1 MRRFRAF
8 LLDELLLAQA
18 VPGFVLCV
26 GWAVMYEIYHED
38 GSYYT
43 TLMQEILGGDGLY
56 TDFLISAV
64 LMAFPVGLVIDA
76 LREVL
81 AERWL
86 GIPRARAARRT
97 TLPHLPTVLQALLP
111 SDAPE
116 TRYALYRHA
125 RATLLTPARTSG
137 NLAVVL
143 LVLLVWFVVKI
154 VHMQGW
160 HVFSLAFI
168 IGTPLIGLGIFIA
181 LYVRYAAG
189 LVEFRR
195 FAEALTPGRR
205 PDAAAPSDMTPP
217 LIDSREP

>member
-1 MRRFRAF
+1 
-8 LLDELLLAQA
+8 
-18 VPGFVLCV
+18 
-26 GWAVMYEIYHED
+26 
-38 GSYYT
+38 
-43 TLMQEILGGDGLY
+43 
-56 TDFLISAV
+56 
-64 LMAFPVGLVIDA
+64 
-76 LREVL
+76 
-81 AERWL
+81 
-86 GIPRARAARRT
+86 
-97 TLPHLPTVLQALLP
+97 LPHLPTVLQALLP

>member
-64 LMAFPVGLVIDA
+64 LMAFPVGLVVDA
-76 LREVL
+76 VREVL

-97 TLPHLPTVLQALLP
+97 TSPHLPTLFQALLP
-111 SDAPE
+111 PDTPE

-125 RATLLTPARTSG
+125 RATLLTPAKTSG

-143 LVLLVWFVVKI
+143 LALLVWFVVKI
-154 VHMQGW
+154 VRMQGW
-160 HVFSLAFI
+160 HVFSLTFI
-168 IGTPLIGLGIFIA
+168 IGTPVIGLGIFIA

-189 LVEFRR
+189 LVEFRQ
-195 FAEALTPGRR
+195 FAEAITLGRR
-205 PDAAAPSDMTPP
+205 LDAAPPSDITPP
-217 LIDSREP
+217 VGDSREP